1 MKSAIIYARYSSASQ
16 TEQSIEGQLHVCTQY
31 AKANDLIVVDT
42 YIDRATTG
50 TNDNRAAFQQMLKD
64 SENAAWEVVLVYAID
79 RFGRNSV
86 EVALNKQRLKTNGK
100 VLISATQRTS
110 DNLDGTKNLDGILL
124 ENVYIG
130 IAEYYSA
137 ELSQKILRG
146 LRESRRKGQFCG
158 GKIPYGYYVTDKK
171 VQVDEEKAEVVRFI
185 FRQYAA
191 GVYVPK
197 IICKLNEKGLL
208 HNGKPFLPNAIY
220 GILRNERY
228 LGIMRIRGE
237 VYDNIYPQ
245 IVDADLYEKVKRKLI
260 KNKIGSRSVKEV
272 YLLRNKVKCGYCGNI
287 ISAECGT
294 ARNGE
299 TIRYYKC
306 LGRKKHHNGC
316 DKHPVRK
323 EALEELVL
331 DSVIEAMQDEK
342 TMNALIKGLMQM
354 QDANNKEK
362 TTLKLL
368 LKEKKQTQT
377 ALDNIVKAIER
388 GIMSDSTNKRLN
400 ELEQQARDLDEKI
413 AVERNKVAFLLTEDD
428 MRRYY
433 LTAIRQE
440 PQLLISTL
448 VKEILLYDDK
458 MVITYN
464 TPLHEG
470 SDDDRGFSFYE
481 KTLFLPCTVPQSGE
495 TTLLPIQTVMRV

>member
-1 MKSAIIYARYSSASQ
+1 MKTAVIYARYSSASQ
-16 TEQSIEGQLHVCTQY
+16 TEQSIEGQLHVCAQY

-158 GKIPYGYYVTDKK
+158 GKIPYGYYVRDKK

-220 GILRNERY
+220 GILRNER
-228 LGIMRIRGE
+228 E
-237 VYDNIYPQ
+237 
-245 IVDADLYEKVKRKLI
+245 
-260 KNKIGSRSVKEV
+260 
-272 YLLRNKVKCGYCGNI
+272 
-287 ISAECGT
+287 
-294 ARNGE
+294 
-299 TIRYYKC
+299 
-306 LGRKKHHNGC
+306 
-316 DKHPVRK
+316 
-323 EALEELVL
+323 
-331 DSVIEAMQDEK
+331 
-342 TMNALIKGLMQM
+342 
-354 QDANNKEK
+354 
-362 TTLKLL
+362 
-368 LKEKKQTQT
+368 
-377 ALDNIVKAIER
+377 
-388 GIMSDSTNKRLN
+388 
-400 ELEQQARDLDEKI
+400 
-413 AVERNKVAFLLTEDD
+413 
-428 MRRYY
+428 
-433 LTAIRQE
+433 
-440 PQLLISTL
+440 
-448 VKEILLYDDK
+448 
-458 MVITYN
+458 
-464 TPLHEG
+464 
-470 SDDDRGFSFYE
+470 
-481 KTLFLPCTVPQSGE
+481 
-495 TTLLPIQTVMRV
+495 

>member
-1 MKSAIIYARYSSASQ
+1 MKTAVIYARYSSASQ

-146 LRESRRKGQFCG
+146 LRESRRKG
-158 GKIPYGYYVTDKK
+158 
-171 VQVDEEKAEVVRFI
+171 
-185 FRQYAA
+185 
-191 GVYVPK
+191 VYVPK

-228 LGIMRIRGE
+228 LGIMRIRDE

-272 YLLRNKVKCGYCGNI
+272 YLLRNKVKCGYCGSI

-316 DKHPVRK
+316 SKHPVRK
-323 EALEELVL
+323 EALEGLVL

-342 TMNALIKGLMQM
+342 TMNALIRGLMQM

-368 LKEKKQTQT
+368 LKERKQTQT

-388 GIMSDSTNKRLN
+388 GIMSDSTNRRLN
-400 ELEQQARDLDEKI
+400 ELEQQARELDEKI

-433 LTAIRQE
+433 LTALRQE

>member
-1 MKSAIIYARYSSASQ
+1 M
-16 TEQSIEGQLHVCTQY
+16 
-31 AKANDLIVVDT
+31 
-42 YIDRATTG
+42 
-50 TNDNRAAFQQMLKD
+50 
-64 SENAAWEVVLVYAID
+64 
-79 RFGRNSV
+79 
-86 EVALNKQRLKTNGK
+86 
-100 VLISATQRTS
+100 
-110 DNLDGTKNLDGILL
+110 
-124 ENVYIG
+124 
-130 IAEYYSA
+130 
-137 ELSQKILRG
+137 
-146 LRESRRKGQFCG
+146 
-158 GKIPYGYYVTDKK
+158 
-171 VQVDEEKAEVVRFI
+171 
-185 FRQYAA
+185 
-191 GVYVPK
+191 
-197 IICKLNEKGLL
+197 
-208 HNGKPFLPNAIY
+208 
-220 GILRNERY
+220 
-228 LGIMRIRGE
+228 
-237 VYDNIYPQ
+237 
-245 IVDADLYEKVKRKLI
+245 
-260 KNKIGSRSVKEV
+260 

-331 DSVIEAMQDEK
+331 DNVIEAMQDEK

-368 LKEKKQTQT
+368 LKERKQTQT

-388 GIMSDSTNKRLN
+388 GIMSDSTNRRLN
-400 ELEQQARDLDEKI
+400 ELEQQARELDEKI

>member
-1 MKSAIIYARYSSASQ
+1 
-16 TEQSIEGQLHVCTQY
+16 
-31 AKANDLIVVDT
+31 
-42 YIDRATTG
+42 
-50 TNDNRAAFQQMLKD
+50 
-64 SENAAWEVVLVYAID
+64 
-79 RFGRNSV
+79 
-86 EVALNKQRLKTNGK
+86 
-100 VLISATQRTS
+100 
-110 DNLDGTKNLDGILL
+110 
-124 ENVYIG
+124 
-130 IAEYYSA
+130 
-137 ELSQKILRG
+137 
-146 LRESRRKGQFCG
+146 
-158 GKIPYGYYVTDKK
+158 
-171 VQVDEEKAEVVRFI
+171 
-185 FRQYAA
+185 
-191 GVYVPK
+191 
-197 IICKLNEKGLL
+197 
-208 HNGKPFLPNAIY
+208 
-220 GILRNERY
+220 
-228 LGIMRIRGE
+228 MRIRDE

-388 GIMSDSTNKRLN
+388 GIMSDSTNRRLN
-400 ELEQQARDLDEKI
+400 ELEQQARELDEKQQARELDEKI

-433 LTAIRQE
+433 LTALRQE

-464 TPLHEG
+464 TPLYEG
-470 SDDDRGFSFYE
+470 SDENRGFCFY
-481 KTLFLPCTVPQSGE
+481 KTDSSLPYTIPQNS
-495 TTLLPIQTVMRV
+495 QTVYSPITVCLYI